1 MSTRKKTQKTL
12 TPASFS
18 RLAAS
23 REHGSLYVL
32 VGEDAIGMDHLFS
45 FLKKEFIDPDTA
57 EFNLEVMHA
66 DSDSVNAGEIVTAAE
81 TIPFMGGF
89 RFVFVRHAEELRAA
103 DLELLTD
110 YHAKVLADPRPDLLV
125 VLTFT
130 GLDKRTKFAKALYK
144 ADSGIECSLGELKDP
159 GRVAQEKFGKT
170 FSAGAD
176 AVFRTLVGTDARTAH
191 IELEKV
197 CLYAGERDTISG
209 EDILNVCADS
219 TSRNEWELADMIM
232 KGDFPRTL
240 EVLRDIRNS
249 GIDPIYQFTIISMA
263 ISKLPGAKLAVQDH
277 TLLKRW
283 HEFRIS
289 RNDPDY
295 TRVCDHLQSL
305 SSQQL
310 VAALRWLMF
319 SEIAVKGSPLP
330 REPLADLACFTA
342 STRGDIQ

>member
-1 MSTRKKTQKTL
+1 MNARKAKQQL
-12 TPASFS
+12 LSPAAFS
-18 RLAAS
+18 RLAAD
-23 REHGSLYVL
+23 RAQGSLYVL

-45 FLKKEFIDPDTA
+45 YLKKEFIAPDTE
-57 EFNLEVMHA
+57 EFNLEVLHA
-66 DSDSVNAGEIVTAAE
+66 DSDSVTAGEIVTAAE
-81 TIPFMGGF
+81 TVPFMGGF

-103 DLELLTD
+103 DLELLTE
-110 YHAKVLADPRPDLLV
+110 YLAKVLDDPRPDLLV

-130 GLDKRTKFAKALYK
+130 ALDKRTKFAKAVYK
-144 ADSGIECSLGELKDP
+144 ANVVIECSLGELTNP
-159 GRVAQEKFGKT
+159 GRVAQEKYGKT

-176 AVFRTLVGTDARTAH
+176 AVFRELVGTDARKAH
-191 IELEKV
+191 AELEKV
-197 CLYAGERDTISG
+197 CLYAGERDTITG

-249 GIDPIYQFTIISMA
+249 GIDPIYQFTIIAMS
-263 ISKLPGAKLAVQDH
+263 ISKLPGAQLAVRDR

-283 HEFRIS
+283 YEFRIS

-295 TRVCDHLQSL
+295 SRVCDHLQSL
-305 SSQQL
+305 SAPQL

-319 SEIAVKGSPLP
+319 SEIAIKGSPLP
-330 REPLADLACFTA
+330 RELLADLACFTA
-342 STRGDIQ
+342 STCGDIA